1 MNDKKTDTKNKDITP
16 QDGTKDIND
25 NQKLDKISQ
34 KEKVKGYKFRGLTL

>member
-1 MNDKKTDTKNKDITP
+1 MNDKQTNNNEDIRP

-34 KEKVKGYKFRGLTL
+34 KEKPERKSKGL